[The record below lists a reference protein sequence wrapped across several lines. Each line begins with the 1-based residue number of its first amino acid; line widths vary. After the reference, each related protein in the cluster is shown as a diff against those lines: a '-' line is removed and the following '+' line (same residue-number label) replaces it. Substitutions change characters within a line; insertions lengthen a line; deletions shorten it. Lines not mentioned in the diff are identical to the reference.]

1 MDLKSFSFLY
11 SKVHGS
17 TKKEIMKEL
26 ALTEEEYQEME
37 ESLSETLQQILQE
50 RDRAKTIGPDF
61 VRLTSYLYEDISDQ
75 QKGLPHPSAIKARTG
90 EKIVLPAP
98 DSLTMPEITLAQ
110 AINQRKSLRKYSNK
124 PLSLQELSFMLWAT
138 CWVKE
143 YHSTIYNE
151 FTRRNVPSAG
161 SRHPMECYLLINK
174 VESVQPGLYYYHPL
188 EHTLIKINTSS
199 EIAQE
204 IYQACLEQSMVIED
218 AVTFIFTAV
227 PYRASWRYQ
236 QRAYRYLYVD
246 VGHIGQNVHL
256 AAEAIEA
263 GACMIGAF
271 VDEAMNHC
279 LGIDG
284 EEEFVIYIAAV
295 GKK

>member
-75 QKGLPHPSAIKARTG
+75 QKGLPHPPAIKARTG

-263 GACMIGAF
+263 GACMI
-271 VDEAMNHC
+271 
-279 LGIDG
+279 
-284 EEEFVIYIAAV
+284 
-295 GKK
+295 

>member
-174 VESVQPGLYYYHPL
+174 AESVQPGLYYYHPL

>member
-1 MDLKSFSFLY
+1 MDLKSFNFLY
-11 SKVHGS
+11 GKVHKAS
-17 TKKEIMKEL
+17 KEEIMKEL
-26 ALTEEEYQEME
+26 HLSEEEYQALE
-37 ESLSETLQQILQE
+37 ESLSETLQQIIE
-50 RDRAKTIGPDF
+50 EKDKAKTIGPDF

-75 QKGLPHPSAIKARTG
+75 QKGLTHPPAIKPRTG
-90 EKIVLPAP
+90 EKITLPAP
-98 DSLTMPEITLAQ
+98 ETLTMPEISLAQ
-110 AINQRKSLRKYSNK
+110 AINQRKSLRKYSPQ
-124 PLSLQELSFMLWAT
+124 PLSLQELSFLLWAT

-143 YHSTIYNE
+143 FHSTKYNE

-174 VESVQPGLYYYHPL
+174 VESVPPGLYYYHPL
-188 EHTLIKINTSS
+188 EHALIKLQTSPD
-199 EIAQE
+199 IAKE
-204 IYQACLEQSMVIED
+204 IYEACLEQSMVIED

-256 AAEAIEA
+256 AAEAIQA

-279 LGIDG
+279 IGLD
-284 EEEFVIYIAAV
+284 EKEEFVIYIAAV

>member
-11 SKVHGS
+11 GKVHGS

-75 QKGLPHPSAIKARTG
+75 QKGLPHPPAIKARTG

-124 PLSLQELSFMLWAT
+124 PLFLQELSFMLWAT

-188 EHTLIKINTSS
+188 EHTLIKINTTS
-199 EIAQE
+199 EITQE

-256 AAEAIEA
+256 AAEAIQA

>member
-174 VESVQPGLYYYHPL
+174 AESVQPGLYYYHPL

-256 AAEAIEA
+256 AAEAIQA

-279 LGIDG
+279 LGLD
-284 EEEFVIYIAAV
+284 EKEEFVIYIAAV

>member
-279 LGIDG
+279 LGVDG